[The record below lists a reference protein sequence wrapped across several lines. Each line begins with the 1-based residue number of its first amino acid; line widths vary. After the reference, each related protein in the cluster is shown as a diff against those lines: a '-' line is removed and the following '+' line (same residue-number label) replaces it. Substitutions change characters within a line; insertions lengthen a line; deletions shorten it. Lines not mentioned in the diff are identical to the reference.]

1 MTHLIAISVSL
12 LCAIGISAHAAV
24 ITVTNT
30 NDSGPG
36 SLRQAIF
43 NANNGDTIDFD
54 PALDGQTI
62 TLTSGELLINKNI
75 TISGPGANL
84 LSISRALN
92 GPAFRIFH
100 VMANHSV
107 TIKGL
112 TISNGAVQNQFGGGI
127 LLDAVTT
134 LAVINCTISGNS
146 TNLSGGGIA
155 DGFSPG
161 NTLGIENST
170 ISGNSAGDYGGG
182 IANAGTLT
190 INNTTL
196 SGNFAKF
203 AGGGIV
209 SFATNQP
216 APVIINNSTLAG
228 NECPLHGGA
237 IAISRTGSAPAT
249 LDIGN
254 TILKRGA
261 SGQNIS
267 NGNGTV
273 ISHGY
278 NISDDDAG
286 GFLNAP
292 GDQTSTD
299 PMLGPLQ
306 DNGGPTFT
314 HALLP
319 NSPAI
324 DTGDPNFTPPPFF
337 DQRGLGFAR
346 VVNGRIDVG
355 SFEVQAGTTPT
366 PTPTCTPRFFINPAP
381 IIVPDS
387 GPASPYPSNIMVA
400 AQGTVV
406 KVTVTLR
413 SLIHFFP
420 DDLDFLLVGPQGQNA
435 IICSDAGGEFDILG
449 VDVTLDDDA
458 PNPLPDSA
466 QIVSGMYRPAN
477 YGTGDTWPAPAPT
490 PLGGSALSIFN
501 GTDPNGTWRL
511 YLVDDAGGNNGVVDG
526 GWILRITTT
535 CSSPTPT
542 ATPTVTATPTAT
554 ATSTATATATATPTS
569 TPTATSTATATPTLT
584 ATPTPRP
591 TPTPRVSPSPRPRP
605 TPMPRR
611 TG

>member
-1 MTHLIAISVSL
+1 MTRFATVFFPLF
-12 LCAIGISAHAAV
+12 CAAALSARATT
-24 ITVTNT
+24 ITVINT

-54 PALDGQTI
+54 PALNGQTI

-75 TISGPGANL
+75 TINGPGANL
-84 LSISRALN
+84 LSISRAPN

-107 TIKGL
+107 AIQGL

-127 LLDAVTT
+127 LLDAVSTF
-134 LAVINCTISGNS
+134 AVINCTVSGNT

-161 NTLGIENST
+161 NTLGIQNST

-209 SFATNQP
+209 SFASNEP

-237 IAISRTGSAPAT
+237 ISISRTGSAPAT
-249 LDIGN
+249 LEIGN
-254 TILKRGA
+254 NILKRGA

-267 NGNGTV
+267 SGNGTV
-273 ISHGY
+273 TTRGY

-286 GFLNAP
+286 GFLIGP
-292 GDQTSTD
+292 GDQINTD

-314 HALLP
+314 HSLLP
-319 NSPAI
+319 GSPAI
-324 DTGDPNFTPPPFF
+324 DASDPNFTPPPFF
-337 DQRGLGFAR
+337 DQRGLGFDR
-346 VVNGRIDVG
+346 VVNGRIDKG
-355 SFEVQAGTTPT
+355 SFEVQGPTATPTPTATATPSPTPTPTSSGTPT
-366 PTPTCTPRFFINPAP
+366 PTPT
-381 IIVPDS
+381 
-387 GPASPYPSNIMVA
+387 
-400 AQGTVV
+400 
-406 KVTVTLR
+406 
-413 SLIHFFP
+413 
-420 DDLDFLLVGPQGQNA
+420 
-435 IICSDAGGEFDILG
+435 
-449 VDVTLDDDA
+449 
-458 PNPLPDSA
+458 
-466 QIVSGMYRPAN
+466 
-477 YGTGDTWPAPAPT
+477 PT
-490 PLGGSALSIFN
+490 ATS
-501 GTDPNGTWRL
+501 
-511 YLVDDAGGNNGVVDG
+511 
-526 GWILRITTT
+526 
-535 CSSPTPT
+535 TPT
-542 ATPTVTATPTAT
+542 ATPT
-554 ATSTATATATATPTS
+554 
-569 TPTATSTATATPTLT
+569 
-584 ATPTPRP
+584 PRS
-591 TPTPRVSPSPRPRP
+591 TPTPRVSPAPRPRP
-605 TPMPRR
+605 TPRPRA

>member
-1 MTHLIAISVSL
+1 MTRSAIFPSL

-84 LSISRALN
+84 LSISRAPN
-92 GPAFRIFH
+92 APAFRIFH
-100 VMANHSV
+100 VMANQS
-107 TIKGL
+107 IAIQGL

-127 LLDAVTT
+127 LLDAVSTF
-134 LAVINCTISGNS
+134 AVINCTISGNS

-190 INNTTL
+190 ISNSTL

-249 LDIGN
+249 LEIGN

-267 NGNGTV
+267 SSSGTV
-273 ISHGY
+273 TSRGY

-286 GFLNAP
+286 GFLIGP
-292 GDQTSTD
+292 GDQINTE
-299 PMLGPLQ
+299 PLLGPLQ
-306 DNGGPTFT
+306 DNGGPTST

-319 NSPAI
+319 GSPTI
-324 DTGDPNFTPPPFF
+324 DAGDPNFTPPPFF
-337 DQRGLGFAR
+337 DQRGPGFNR
-346 VVNGRIDVG
+346 VVNGRIDKG

-366 PTPTCTPRFFINPAP
+366 PTPT
-381 IIVPDS
+381 V
-387 GPASPYPSNIMVA
+387 
-400 AQGTVV
+400 
-406 KVTVTLR
+406 
-413 SLIHFFP
+413 
-420 DDLDFLLVGPQGQNA
+420 
-435 IICSDAGGEFDILG
+435 
-449 VDVTLDDDA
+449 
-458 PNPLPDSA
+458 
-466 QIVSGMYRPAN
+466 
-477 YGTGDTWPAPAPT
+477 
-490 PLGGSALSIFN
+490 
-501 GTDPNGTWRL
+501 
-511 YLVDDAGGNNGVVDG
+511 
-526 GWILRITTT
+526 
-535 CSSPTPT
+535 TPT
-542 ATPTVTATPTAT
+542 ATPI
-554 ATSTATATATATPTS
+554 PTS
-569 TPTATSTATATPTLT
+569 
-584 ATPTPRP
+584 TPRP
-591 TPTPRVSPSPRPRP
+591 TPSPRSSPAPRPRP
-605 TPMPRR
+605 TPVPRPI
-611 TG
+611 G